1 MTFSEAANLRILF
14 LGDVFGEPGRRAVAD
29 LLPQL
34 KERLAIDFVIIN
46 GENAAAGRGLTPKLC
61 IGLLRA
67 GATVVTLGDHCWDQ
81 NELVPYMETEPR
93 LLRPLNFPPGSP
105 GQGSLVLETPKGKV
119 AVVNAMGRTF
129 TNPPVENP
137 FLALDQEIARIR
149 EETPVI
155 FVDFHAEA
163 TSEKIAMGRFLDGK
177 VSAVIGTHTHVQTAD
192 ETIFPGGTAYLT
204 DAGMCGPV
212 ESVIGS
218 EIQPVLR
225 RFLTSMPTRFTVAGG
240 PVLLCGAVVEV
251 NPANGRA
258 VSITRLR
265 EPWEPGP
272 PPDVAPATDVEPAA
286 LIGK

>member
-1 MTFSEAANLRILF
+1 MRLLF
-14 LGDVFGEPGRRAVAD
+14 LGDVFGEPGRRAIAD
-29 LLPQL
+29 RLPEL
-34 KERLAIDFVIIN
+34 KERLQADFVIIN

-81 NELVPYMETEPR
+81 NELIPFMETEPR

-105 GQGSLVLETPKGKV
+105 GQGSIVLETDKGKV

-129 TNPPVENP
+129 TNPPIENP
-137 FLALDQEIARIR
+137 FLALDKEITALR
-149 EETPVI
+149 EQTPI
-155 FVDFHAEA
+155 ILLDFHAEA
-163 TSEKIAMGRFLDGK
+163 TSEKIAMGRFLDGR

-204 DAGMCGPV
+204 DAGMCGPI

-225 RFLTSMPTRFTVAGG
+225 RFLTSMPTRFTVAHG
-240 PVLLCGAVVEV
+240 PVMICGALVTVEI
-251 NPANGRA
+251 ATGRA
-258 VSITRLR
+258 LSITRLR
-265 EPWEPGP
+265 ERWDPEP
-272 PPDVAPATDVEPAA
+272 PPSPPSS
-286 LIGK
+286 

>member
-1 MTFSEAANLRILF
+1 MLRILF
-14 LGDVFGEPGRRAVAD
+14 LGDVFGEPGRRAIAD
-29 LLPQL
+29 LLPGL
-34 KERLAIDFVIIN
+34 KERLSADFVIIN

-81 NELVPYMETEPR
+81 HELAAFMETEPR

-105 GQGSLVLETPKGKV
+105 GQGSIVLETDKGKV
-119 AVVNAMGRTF
+119 AVVSAMGRTF
-129 TNPPVENP
+129 MNPPLENP
-137 FLALDQEIARIR
+137 FLALDVEVAKLR

-155 FVDFHAEA
+155 FLDFHAEA
-163 TSEKIAMGRFLDGK
+163 TSEKIAMGRHLDGR

-192 ETIFPGGTAYLT
+192 ESIFPGGTAYLT

-225 RFLTSMPTRFTVAGG
+225 RFLTSLPVRFSVASG
-240 PVLLCGAVVEV
+240 PVLLCGALVEID
-251 NPANGRA
+251 PATGRA
-258 VSITRLR
+258 LSITRLR
-265 EPWEPGP
+265 ERWEPEAMP
-272 PPDVAPATDVEPAA
+272 PTPTT
-286 LIGK
+286 

>member
-1 MTFSEAANLRILF
+1 MVPDPARLRILF
-14 LGDVFGEPGRRAVAD
+14 LGDVFGEPGRKAVAD

-34 KERLAIDFVIIN
+34 KERLAADFVIIN
-46 GENAAAGRGLTPKLC
+46 GENAAAGRGLSPKLC

-81 NELVPYMETEPR
+81 HELIAYMETEPR

-105 GQGSLVLETPKGKV
+105 GQSSIVLDTDKGKV
-119 AVVNAMGRTF
+119 AVTCGMGRTF
-129 TNPPVENP
+129 TNPPIENP
-137 FLALDQEIARIR
+137 FLALDR
-149 EETPVI
+149 EVTALRAETPVI

-163 TSEKIAMGRFLDGK
+163 TSEKIAMGRFLDGR

-204 DAGMCGPV
+204 DAGMCGPE

-225 RFLTSMPTRFTVAGG
+225 RFLTAMPVRFSVASG
-240 PVLLCGAVVEV
+240 PVLVCGALVEID
-251 NPANGRA
+251 PASGRA
-258 VSITRLR
+258 LSITRIR
-265 EPWEPGP
+265 ERWEP
-272 PPDVAPATDVEPAA
+272 APA
-286 LIGK
+286 G

>member
-1 MTFSEAANLRILF
+1 VDASLIVPDAARLRILF
-14 LGDVFGEPGRRAVAD
+14 LGDVFGEPGRKAVAD

-34 KERLAIDFVIIN
+34 KERLAADFIIIN
-46 GENAAAGRGLTPKLC
+46 GENAAAGRGLSPKLC

-81 NELVPYMETEPR
+81 HELIPFMETEPR
-93 LLRPLNFPPGSP
+93 LLRPLNFPAGSP
-105 GQGSLVLETPKGKV
+105 GQGSVILETDKGKV
-119 AVVNAMGRTF
+119 AVAVAMGRTF
-129 TNPPVENP
+129 TNPPIENP
-137 FLALDQEIARIR
+137 FLALDREVTALR

-163 TSEKIAMGRFLDGK
+163 TSEKIAMGRFLDGR
-177 VSAVIGTHTHVQTAD
+177 VSAVVGTHTHVQTAD

-225 RFLTSMPTRFTVAGG
+225 RFLTSMPTRFTVAPGAAL
-240 PVLLCGAVVEV
+240 VCGALVEID
-251 NPANGRA
+251 PATGRA
-258 VSITRLR
+258 LSIVRVR
-265 EPWEPGP
+265 ERWDP
-272 PPDVAPATDVEPAA
+272 PAPAVPVTGPGA
-286 LIGK
+286 

>member
-1 MTFSEAANLRILF
+1 MRLLF

-29 LLPQL
+29 RLPAL
-34 KERLAIDFVIIN
+34 KERLHPDFVIIN

-81 NELVPYMETEPR
+81 NELADYMETEPR

-105 GQGSLVLETPKGKV
+105 GQGSIVLETDKGKI

-129 TNPPVENP
+129 MNPPLENP
-137 FLALDQEIARIR
+137 FLALDR
-149 EETPVI
+149 EVAALRQETPVI
-155 FVDFHAEA
+155 FLDFHAEA
-163 TSEKIAMGRFLDGK
+163 TSEKIGMGRYLDGR
-177 VSAVIGTHTHVQTAD
+177 VSAVVGTHTHVQTAD

-225 RFLTSMPTRFTVAGG
+225 RFTTSLPTRFTVAPG
-240 PVLLCGAVVEV
+240 PVLLCGVLIDIDA
-251 NPANGRA
+251 ATGRA
-258 VSITRLR
+258 RSITRIR
-265 EPWEPGP
+265 EPWEP
-272 PPDVAPATDVEPAA
+272 PAA
-286 LIGK
+286 G

>member
-1 MTFSEAANLRILF
+1 MVPDPAKLRILF
-14 LGDVFGEPGRRAVAD
+14 LGDVFGEPGRKAVAD
-29 LLPQL
+29 LWPQL
-34 KERLAIDFVIIN
+34 KERLAADFVIIN
-46 GENAAAGRGLTPKLC
+46 GENAAAGRGLSPKLC

-81 NELVPYMETEPR
+81 HELIAFMETEPR

-105 GQGSLVLETPKGKV
+105 GQSSIVLETDKGKV
-119 AVVNAMGRTF
+119 AVTCGMGRTF
-129 TNPPVENP
+129 TNPPIENP
-137 FLALDQEIARIR
+137 FLALDREVTALR

-163 TSEKIAMGRFLDGK
+163 TSEKIAMGRFLDGR

-204 DAGMCGPV
+204 DAGMCGPE

-225 RFLTSMPTRFTVAGG
+225 RFLTSMPVRFSVASG
-240 PVLLCGAVVEV
+240 PVLVCGALVEID
-251 NPANGRA
+251 PATGRA
-258 VSITRLR
+258 LRITRIR
-265 EPWEPGP
+265 ERWEP
-272 PPDVAPATDVEPAA
+272 APAAS
-286 LIGK
+286 